1 MIRRSEYFETIDKYL
16 NNELTAPELSEL
28 ELELQLNSD
37 LDEELKLHLEVLQAV
52 QEQDIVSLRENL
64 NKVAADQGITNKSQD
79 FIFSDSFS
87 FGLAEEMTSSAQ
99 NFSRTVNTEDIINF
113 SQSFPKIHLYQ
124 HNIAAKENIHQFYK
138 EQTES
143 ADSSNEEE
151 FYSPLE
157 NILFE
162 EIKSALEESDVL
174 DIRANLKQIATS
186 MPEHSRST
194 EEIHDYINNQMSL
207 EERAEFDEE
216 LVFNSK
222 LAKDVQLYKDI
233 DIAATENDIMEL
245 RASLRK
251 IQKAELQTTTRIEEI
266 EDYIYDRLSESEMAS
281 FESEF
286 ADNKELSAEIEL
298 VKNIDKA
305 LQESDIMQLRAKL
318 GNIAND
324 NINEK
329 QAERSIAFKFRHRR
343 IALSVVAASLILLL
357 GITGLL
363 SKYTSEG
370 DVYQKFYAK
379 YETTGISR
387 SSNNEADKT
396 LSIALQKFNNQ
407 EYETALNLLQEV
419 ISKDNDNSVGHFYS
433 GVTLQE
439 LGKYHRAIEEYQ
451 AVVVNKDN
459 LFVEQAEWYIGLCYL
474 QTSESEKAIKQFKK
488 IANEKGFYQPKA
500 VAILNKLEDIN

>member
-16 NNELTAPELSEL
+16 SNELTAPELSEL
-28 ELELQLNSD
+28 EQELKLNSD
-37 LDEELKLHLEVLQAV
+37 LEEELKLQVEVLQAV
-52 QEQDIVSLRENL
+52 QEQEIVSLRENL
-64 NKVAADQGITNKSQD
+64 KKVAADQGITNKSEE
-79 FIFSDSFS
+79 FIFSGSFN
-87 FGLAEEMTSSAQ
+87 FGLAEEISSSAQ

-143 ADSSNEEE
+143 DSLYEEE
-151 FYSPLE
+151 PNYPLE
-157 NILFE
+157 NALFE
-162 EIKSALEESDVL
+162 EIKIALGENDVL
-174 DIRANLKQIATS
+174 DIRANLKQIATT

-194 EEIHDYINNQMSL
+194 EEIYDYIYNQMSP

-216 LVFNSK
+216 LDFNAK
-222 LAKDVQLYKDI
+222 LAKDVQLYRDI
-233 DIAATENDIMEL
+233 DMAAGENDIMEL

-266 EDYIYDRLSESEMAS
+266 EDYIYDRLTESEMTS
-281 FESEF
+281 FEAELANS
-286 ADNKELSAEIEL
+286 KELYSEIEL

-305 LQESDIMQLRAKL
+305 LQENDIMQLRAKL

-324 NINEK
+324 NLNEK
-329 QAERSIAFKFRHRR
+329 QAERSIGFKFRHRK

-387 SSNNEADKT
+387 SSNTEADKT
-396 LSIALQKFNNQ
+396 LSIALQKFNDQ
-407 EYETALNLLQEV
+407 EYETALKLLQEV
-419 ISKDNDNSVGHFYS
+419 ISKDNDNPVGHFYS

-439 LGKYHRAIEEYQ
+439 LGKYQHAIEEYQ
-451 AVVVNKDN
+451 AVVINKDN
-459 LFVEQAEWYIGLCYL
+459 LFVEQAQWYIGLCYL
-474 QTSESEKAIKQFKK
+474 QTSESEKAIKQFRK
-488 IANEKGFYQPKA
+488 IANGNGFYQPKA

>member
-16 NNELTAPELSEL
+16 NDELTAVELSEL
-28 ELELQLNSD
+28 ELELKLNSD
-37 LDEELKLHLEVLQAV
+37 LAEELKLHLEILQAV
-52 QEQDIVSLRENL
+52 QERDIISLRENL
-64 NKVAADQGITNKSQD
+64 NKVAADQGITNKSEE
-79 FIFSDSFS
+79 FIFSDSFN
-87 FGLAEEMTSSAQ
+87 FGLAEEISSSAQ
-99 NFSRTVNTEDIINF
+99 NFSRTVNTDDIINF
-113 SQSFPKIHLYQ
+113 TQSFPKIHLYQ

-138 EQTES
+138 EQNES
-143 ADSSNEEE
+143 DSSYEEE
-151 FYSPLE
+151 SNSPLE
-157 NILFE
+157 NALFE
-162 EIKSALEESDVL
+162 DIKNALEESDVL

-194 EEIHDYINNQMSL
+194 EEIHDYIYNQMSL

-233 DIAATENDIMEL
+233 DMAATENDIMEL
-245 RASLRK
+245 RSSLRK

-266 EDYIYDRLSESEMAS
+266 EDYIYDRLSEMELAS
-281 FESEF
+281 FESEL
-286 ADNKELSAEIEL
+286 ADNKELVAEIEL
-298 VKNIDKA
+298 VENIDKA
-305 LQESDIMQLRAKL
+305 LQENDIMQLRAKL

-370 DVYQKFYAK
+370 NVYQKFYAK

-387 SSNNEADKT
+387 SSNTEADKT

-439 LGKYHRAIEEYQ
+439 LGRYHRAIEEYQ
-451 AVVVNKDN
+451 AVVINKDN

-474 QTSESEKAIKQFKK
+474 QTSESEKAIKQFNR
-488 IANEKGFYQPKA
+488 IANGKGFYQPKA